1 MLRDKEVYFEATRKF
16 GLSILSK
23 FKLDLTTALSL
34 KKEMPLNLCKIVK
47 RALSDSLGTEK
58 ELREGLKEHGEF
70 DYEVGKFIN
79 SAGETVTF
87 LRATDV
93 RSLCKNSFDALKDA
107 NLLPN
112 DNNVSLLICGDK
124 GGSSTKIIC
133 QFANSEQSQPVK
145 TAKLLG
151 IYLGSKESREN
162 IELAFGT
169 IFEQLDKL
177 TYDVFIG
184 SSPSETPAKTKNSEQ
199 VTTRESPEEFT
210 LKLRHENKT
219 IKSLAALLP
228 ECYNEQNNVFRKK
241 CENCM
246 NLSRKYNWTGKNV
259 TDIFS
264 KCYGGDLMWLSSIL
278 GLTGQMGNIS
288 EMIAL
293 LPFKMSKR
301 VCHILQLYFPSIN
314 S

>member
-1 MLRDKEVYFEATRKF
+1 MVNLTTKLMNLLILQER
-16 GLSILSK
+16 LSHFFALLM
-23 FKLDLTTALSL
+23 LDLYIRTLL
-34 KKEMPLNLCKIVK
+34 MLLRMPNCYPTITMFLCLFVVI
-47 RALSDSLGTEK
+47 
-58 ELREGLKEHGEF
+58 
-70 DYEVGKFIN
+70 
-79 SAGETVTF
+79 
-87 LRATDV
+87 
-93 RSLCKNSFDALKDA
+93 
-107 NLLPN
+107 
-112 DNNVSLLICGDK
+112 
-124 GGSSTKIIC
+124 KIIC
-133 QFANSEQSQPVK
+133 QLANSEQSHSVK

-151 IYLGSKESREN
+151 IYLESKESREN

-177 TYDVFIG
+177 TYDVFIS
-184 SSPSETPAKTKNSEQ
+184 SSPSETPAKTENSEQ

-228 ECYNEQNNVFRKK
+228 ECYNEQNNVFSIE

-278 GLTGQMGNIS
+278 GLTGPNGKYFCNDCLVTLQDLKKGVPHSPVILPKYQPLTFIEGRNFEMRAMEVLARMLSHLKKQDQKIHPIS
-288 EMIAL
+288 
-293 LPFKMSKR
+293 
-301 VCHILQLYFPSIN
+301 
-314 S
+314 